1 MGAICLAA
9 GCVAV
14 AQDAWADAPR
24 PQADSSPAE
33 TAAELDAKP
42 ADGPKGPVPSPFADK
57 PGYVHFYGSILGGT
71 GLRFNNPY
79 RLATPLGSDAQSLS
93 RTNAYVDV
101 GLGATFGPAL
111 GFQHGLTLRTS
122 VSVQGV
128 RELMLAP
135 TYVLYRRH
143 RAFAAYGRLG
153 PSFALAPTLN
163 VGGEAGVGGIWFPRG
178 GIGLVAEGVFNLFY
192 GAATPESLR
201 PAYPVLSGQFG
212 VQFDIE
218 VLP

>member
-1 MGAICLAA
+1 VVLFASATAMAETPRSPKESGGGESGAGESSTAGDATGVAA
-9 GCVAV
+9 G
-14 AQDAWADAPR
+14 
-24 PQADSSPAE
+24 
-33 TAAELDAKP
+33 KP
-42 ADGPKGPVPSPFADK
+42 PTSPFADK
-57 PGYVHFYGSILGGT
+57 PGYAHFYGSILGGT

-79 RLATPLGSDAQSLS
+79 RLATPLGGDAQSLS

-111 GFQHGLTLRTS
+111 GFQHGMTLRTS

-135 TYVLYRRH
+135 SYVLYRRQ
-143 RAFAAYGRLG
+143 RAFAGYARLG

-163 VGGEAGVGGIWFPRG
+163 VGGETGLGGVWFPRG
-178 GIGLVAEGVFNLFY
+178 GIGLVAEGVFNLYY

-201 PAYPVLSGQFG
+201 PAYPVLSGQLG